1 VRLISAEER
10 LAEVRGLSALIIGP
24 TGVGKTSLVG
34 TLDAK
39 TLDKTLYVD
48 SEKGDLPI
56 AHIPFASIR
65 LETWRDAMNLAAII
79 GGPNPALASSSAY
92 SPAHYAQVAADPE
105 FARFADYQTY
115 VFDSLTAMSQLCRI
129 HCEQLSEAITD
140 RGKRDTRAVFG
151 LLANH
156 MLGWLRQVHHARGR
170 NIILIAILERATDE
184 TNIATWQPQFEGQ
197 KTARELPV
205 IVDEIIT
212 MTWID
217 FGEGKPPVR
226 GFVCTSPNAWSFP
239 AKDRSGKL
247 DQIEPPDL
255 GKLLAKITSFTIS
268 TTSSTKGE

>member
-1 VRLISAEER
+1 MKLVTAQER
-10 LAEVRGLSALIIGP
+10 TTEVRGLSALIIGP

-34 TLDAK
+34 TLDAA
-39 TLDKTLYVD
+39 TLSRTLYVD

-56 AHIPFASIR
+56 AHIQFDSIR
-65 LETWRDAMNLAAII
+65 LETWRDAMNLAAVI
-79 GGPNPALASSSAY
+79 GGPNPALPQTSAY
-92 SPAHYAQVAADPE
+92 STAHYTQVAADPE
-105 FARFADYQTY
+105 LARFANYQTY

-140 RGKRDTRAVFG
+140 RGKRDTRAVYG

-156 MLGWLRQVHHARGR
+156 MLGWLRQVHHAHGLD
-170 NIILIAILERATDE
+170 IIMFAILERATDDFN
-184 TNIATWQPQFEGQ
+184 TPTWQPQFEGQ

-205 IVDEIIT
+205 IVDEIIS
-212 MTWID
+212 MNFLD

-226 GFVCTSPNAWSFP
+226 GFVCTSPNAWALP

-255 GKLLAKITSFTIS
+255 GKLLAKIKSS
-268 TTSSTKGE
+268 TSST